1 VLEIEKCL
9 MVPSYQT
16 LPIDLTPNQPVEM
29 RRLGPRITREL
40 KGYHHFWEWEWEWSG
55 VEAKWKIRNIGLKL
69 FRTYPTTKQR
79 KKKKK
84 KKSESAVNEC
94 LVNQVINVSWE
105 AVEPS

>member
-1 VLEIEKCL
+1 
-9 MVPSYQT
+9 
-16 LPIDLTPNQPVEM
+16 
-29 RRLGPRITREL
+29 
-40 KGYHHFWEWEWEWSG
+40 
-55 VEAKWKIRNIGLKL
+55 VEAKWKIINIGLKL